1 MESDFNKKV
10 QSKAQELRKLGA
22 KHKKVAE
29 EVEEPVEK
37 KVEPIEKKE
46 EPVEKKEW
54 PVEKEEPLDV
64 DVAVKSVLGA
74 KLSKGQAEE
83 AGDTTPEPE
92 TKDNK
97 DLETKLQEL
106 IKQSKEISEFT
117 QHQKKSKK
125 APKNEVPVSEL
136 LKPFDDE
143 KEDQA
148 TIAKNKAL
156 IKAKKQA
163 LMQDEESDKDVQNA
177 LNQAKALSQKFDT
190 LHKK

>member
-1 MESDFNKKV
+1 MESDFDKKV

-22 KHKKVAE
+22 KHKKQVAE

-37 KVEPIEKKE
+37 KVEP
-46 EPVEKKEW
+46 VEKKAES
-54 PVEKEEPLDV
+54 VEEPLDV
-64 DVAVKSVLGA
+64 DSAVKSVLGA
-74 KLSKGQAEE
+74 KLSKRQTEE
-83 AGDTTPEPE
+83 AADISPEPE

-106 IKQSKEISEFT
+106 IKQSKEIQEFT
-117 QHQKKSKK
+117 QHQKQSKK
-125 APKNEVPVSEL
+125 APKNQVPVSEL

-156 IKAKKQA
+156 IKAKKQE
-163 LMQDEESDKDVQNA
+163 LLQDEDSDKDVQNA

>member
-1 MESDFNKKV
+1 MESDFDKKV

-37 KVEPIEKKE
+37 KVEP
-46 EPVEKKEW
+46 VEKKEW
-54 PVEKEEPLDV
+54 PVEKEEPIDV

-92 TKDNK
+92 TKDNQ

-117 QHQKKSKK
+117 QHQKKPKK

-163 LMQDEESDKDVQNA
+163 LMQDEESDKDVQSA